1 MQKKERESI
10 VYDVAT
16 AIKDR
21 MSANDEIGAYEEASG
36 ITDSEEKQLL
46 WSLLDSK
53 TRSAIK
59 KQADALKE
67 SK

>member
-1 MQKKERESI
+1 
-10 VYDVAT
+10 
-16 AIKDR
+16 